1 MIKNETYKQSGKE
14 AFHILICLIQVWD
27 YSKEN
32 FMKPPKNCLEIA
44 EVESIQVSD
53 SYKQLINKAT
63 VRFPRGTVIRKTSE
77 TIEEVKKDAEK
88 VDATLDS
95 HGVLLTTRKT
105 YSQAATVTDFAYGKR
120 IRIFV
125 GYTTDPRIA
134 SLPKFNAQT
143 RKSIFNDDS
152 LHQEYFDAIKGSGP
166 IFDGYITRCSIDTP
180 IEIECEDL
188 ASVLKQYN
196 APNIPK
202 PKELTVNDLL
212 ADDGKYHML
221 KDTGF
226 TLAPATKSCNINIGK
241 AEFNRDLTVADVLTT
256 WTKFKLFSYVWVKYD
271 DDMGG
276 TPYIV
281 VGRSYFSNGGKD
293 SILKQREEQGY
304 AREYEI
310 YFNYNVAANGLSL
323 TESNKDFLC
332 IQGQSMDKN
341 GKFYSLTLR
350 INPEWHEGDPP
361 KDKWQILNEVTLS
374 KKMQR
379 MGATVMSKGKNKVD
393 LNRYTVVPYM
403 SAKIGATHE
412 ELLQELIQYYEAF
425 NMNGIQGNLTLFG
438 DFQLR
443 SGCKVHLY
451 DDYYPAKNGVYFVDE
466 VTTQFGNGGFRQVI
480 KLPYLI
486 SSDSK
491 DEANK

>member
-152 LHQEYFDAIKGSGP
+152 LH
-166 IFDGYITRCSIDTP
+166 
-180 IEIECEDL
+180 
-188 ASVLKQYN
+188 
-196 APNIPK
+196 
-202 PKELTVNDLL
+202 
-212 ADDGKYHML
+212 
-221 KDTGF
+221 
-226 TLAPATKSCNINIGK
+226 
-241 AEFNRDLTVADVLTT
+241 
-256 WTKFKLFSYVWVKYD
+256 
-271 DDMGG
+271 
-276 TPYIV
+276 
-281 VGRSYFSNGGKD
+281 
-293 SILKQREEQGY
+293 
-304 AREYEI
+304 
-310 YFNYNVAANGLSL
+310 LSL
-323 TESNKDFLC
+323 
-332 IQGQSMDKN
+332 IH
-341 GKFYSLTLR
+341 
-350 INPEWHEGDPP
+350 I
-361 KDKWQILNEVTLS
+361 
-374 KKMQR
+374 
-379 MGATVMSKGKNKVD
+379 
-393 LNRYTVVPYM
+393 
-403 SAKIGATHE
+403 
-412 ELLQELIQYYEAF
+412 
-425 NMNGIQGNLTLFG
+425 
-438 DFQLR
+438 
-443 SGCKVHLY
+443 
-451 DDYYPAKNGVYFVDE
+451 
-466 VTTQFGNGGFRQVI
+466 
-480 KLPYLI
+480 
-486 SSDSK
+486 
-491 DEANK
+491 